1 MRRSIQWML
10 SLLAV
15 AGLTSAT
22 AARAQPTHQ
31 PNTSDKHLATNLG
44 QLDLDGA
51 GVSDGKTMP

>member
-22 AARAQPTHQ
+22 AHPQPTHQ
-31 PNTSDKHLATNLG
+31 PNTSDKHLATNFV
-44 QLDLDGA
+44 QLDLHGEA
-51 GVSDGKTMP
+51 STDGKPQP